1 VTLVLV
7 LHSHQPVGNL
17 DWSVQSATDKA
28 YRPLLQMLTE
38 YPELTCCLHYS
49 GSLLEWFAERAPE
62 MIAGIRK
69 VVARGQVELIGGAF
83 YDPILTMLP
92 QPDIHGQITAFRDY
106 LAETFGQTP
115 RGAWVAERVWEQ
127 SLTRSLA
134 DAGVEYITLDD
145 SQFLHAGLT
154 DRELVGGF
162 LTEDDGRLLRVYPAS
177 EELRYRIP
185 FQEPQKTIEYLARVA
200 ERGAHE
206 VGGQHLVVYADDG
219 EKFGSWPETY
229 THVYTNGWLRR
240 FIETLL
246 ANRDWIHL
254 ATLAEVTDR
263 VPPVGKIYLPDGSYR
278 EMTEWALPASRQ
290 AEYEDLVDRLKRE
303 GRYEELKPFL
313 KMGFWRNFK
322 AKYREANL
330 LYAKSLAV
338 SCKVNQLL
346 SGAPGQRGARGSLL
360 QQARQELYRG
370 QCNCPYWHGVFG
382 GLYLP
387 HLRSAAYSKLIAAEA
402 IADRLLGDSS
412 AELAEVDFDLDGHAE
427 LLLANRLL
435 WLGIAPQRGGHLFE
449 LDLRAV
455 GAGRD
460 GVGIF
465 FNLTN
470 SLTRRWEAYHRKVA
484 PGTESARAADGVKTI
499 HEIVAVKEP
508 GLEKKLRYDR
518 YERESLVDHC
528 LPLGVTLEEV
538 EAGQGDLADLVSS
551 PYQVVERRSGREGV
565 RVRLARETALRTA
578 RGGPLLVE
586 KEIALPRE
594 VVDPKGTGSEELWRG
609 SRRRT
614 PAGRKKPNLPR
625 REGEVRT
632 DYHLRNLSDTV
643 AAFTFAVEWNFSLLA
658 GNAPD
663 RYYFHQKSPDD
674 KEARL
679 GPLVS
684 RHSLSACEHVGL
696 RDEWTGIELLVT
708 AAGAAGWFLFP
719 CESVSQSESGLELV
733 YQSSAV
739 CPYWAVEL
747 PPGASTRFQVGLDVR
762 TLTAG

>member
-1 VTLVLV
+1 V
-7 LHSHQPVGNL
+7 
-17 DWSVQSATDKA
+17 
-28 YRPLLQMLTE
+28 LTE

-49 GSLLEWFAERAPE
+49 GSLLEWFADRAPE
-62 MIAGIRK
+62 MMAGIRD

-92 QPDIHGQITAFRDY
+92 EADLLGQVTTFRDY

-115 RGAWVAERVWEQ
+115 RGAWIAERVWEQ

-145 SQFLHAGLT
+145 SHFRHAGLT
-154 DRELVGGF
+154 DRELLGGF
-162 LTEDDGRLLRVYPAS
+162 LTEDDGRLLRAYPAS

-185 FQEPQKTIEYLARVA
+185 FQEPEKTIEYLAGFAARA
-200 ERGAHE
+200 
-206 VGGQHLVVYADDG
+206 GQHLVVYADDG

-229 THVYTNGWLRR
+229 AHVYTNGWLRR

-246 ANRDWIHL
+246 DNRDWIHL

-263 VPPVGKIYLPDGSYR
+263 FAPVGKIYLPDGAYR

-290 AEYEDLVDRLKRE
+290 AEYEDIVDRLKRE

-338 SCKVNQLL
+338 SRKVNQLGCPPA
-346 SGAPGQRGARGSLL
+346 SRAPGGRGGGGQRGARSRLL

-402 IADRLLGDSS
+402 IADRLGHRGDSWV
-412 AELAEVDFDLDGHAE
+412 EVCEADFDLDGHPE
-427 LLLANRLL
+427 LLLANRML
-435 WLGIAPQRGGHLFE
+435 WLGVTPERGGHLFE
-449 LDLRAV
+449 LDLRAE
-455 GAGRD
+455 GAGR
-460 GVGIF
+460 GRAGIF

-484 PGTESARAADGVKTI
+484 AGTEAESAGDGVKTI

-508 GLEKKLRYDR
+508 GLEKKLHYDR

-528 LPLGVTLEEV
+528 LPPGLTLEQV
-538 EAGQGDLADLVSS
+538 EAGEYEELADLVSS
-551 PYQVVERRSGREGV
+551 PYQVVEADSRRDGV
-565 RVRLARETALRTA
+565 RVRLARRAALRSL
-578 RGGPLLVE
+578 RGGPLLLE
-586 KEIALPRE
+586 KEIALPRRGAE
-594 VVDPKGTGSEELWRG
+594 VTVAYRLS
-609 SRRRT
+609 
-614 PAGRKKPNLPR
+614 
-625 REGEVRT
+625 
-632 DYHLRNLSDTV
+632 NLSDQ
-643 AAFTFAVEWNFSLLA
+643 AAKFALAVEWNFSLLA

-663 RYYFHQKSPDD
+663 RYYFHPAADD
-674 KEARL
+674 TEARL
-679 GPLVS
+679 GPLIS
-684 RHSLSACEHVGL
+684 RHSLSAGERLGL
-696 RDEWTGIELLVT
+696 RDEWTEMELLLT
-708 AAGAAGWFLFP
+708 APGAAGWFLFP

-733 YQSSAV
+733 YQSSCV
-739 CPYWAVEL
+739 MPYWAVAL
-747 PPGASTRFQVGLDVR
+747 APGASTRLHLRLVVR
-762 TLTAG
+762 ALPVD